1 MTNEQITDKV
11 RELLNCPTD
20 YALAARLGVDRRS
33 VYQFKKGDG
42 RSVACVMLAKV
53 LAVVEQPLTA
63 EPERPE
69 TD

>member
-33 VYQFKKGDG
+33 VYQFKKKDC

>member
-53 LAVVEQPLTA
+53 LTIIEQPLTT
-63 EPERPE
+63 E
-69 TD
+69 TEQPDTQ

>member
-53 LAVVEQPLTA
+53 LTMIEQPLSV
-63 EPERPE
+63 EPKQPANE
-69 TD
+69 